1 MRYAGGGDGSSPPLC
16 VRAVNFEMVLPR
28 NVRHIHIESGAL
40 VLDYQAC
47 AEQAESVA
55 EVLASS
61 HPEFIVTIDDDVDVG
76 LPALPCGDLWV

>member
-1 MRYAGGGDGSSPPLC
+1 MAI
-16 VRAVNFEMVLPR
+16 PR

-55 EVLASS
+55 EVLAST
-61 HPEFIVTIDDDVDVG
+61 HPEFVVTIDDDVDVG
-76 LPALPCGDLWV
+76 LPALPCGGLWV